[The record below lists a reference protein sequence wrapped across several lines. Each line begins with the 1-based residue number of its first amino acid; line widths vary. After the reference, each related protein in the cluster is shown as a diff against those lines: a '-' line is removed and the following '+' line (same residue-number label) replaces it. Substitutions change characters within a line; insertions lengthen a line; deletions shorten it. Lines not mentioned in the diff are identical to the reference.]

1 MRGLHAA
8 VQRRVSL
15 RLAAW
20 LRQRQG
26 LDALP
31 LTLAARRI
39 YIVPTRAGL
48 GLAALLLAMLLA
60 GLNYQNGLALLLC
73 FTLSGLLLVT
83 MLHCHQRL
91 QGLRLDSLTLQ
102 PAFAGQAVHLTALL
116 QLRSDE
122 GAADLHGSLRAN
134 SHGFTA
140 AQPIDEHRAQLTLS
154 AAVTQRGV
162 WPLPALRLQTRAP
175 FGLFRT
181 WTWIHLPLQ
190 TLVYPAAV
198 GTLALP
204 DGRRGGTGDSAS
216 ATAGADEWLGL
227 RDHREADGL
236 RQVDWKRWARGGSM
250 QVRQFSGASGGVRE
264 LDLSQVPLPSLEA
277 RLSQL
282 TAWLLQADA
291 LGESYLLRLPGLQL
305 DAAQGPAHLQR
316 CLAALAVHGLPTDL
330 SN

>member
-8 VQRRVSL
+8 VQQRVSL

-102 PAFAGQAVHLTALL
+102 PAFAGQSVYLSAVLHLPA
-116 QLRSDE
+116 DE
-122 GAADLHGSLRAN
+122 EAADLQASLRGADPTV
-134 SHGFTA
+134 FA
-140 AQPIDEHRAQLTLS
+140 AHTVDARRAQLTLS
-154 AAVTQRGV
+154 AAVLQRGV
-162 WPLPALRLQTRAP
+162 WHLPALRLQTQAP

-181 WTWIHLPLQ
+181 WTWIHLPLH

-204 DGRRGGTGDSAS
+204 AGRSGGTGDSAS

-282 TAWLLQADA
+282 TAWLLQSDA

-316 CLAALAVHGLPTDL
+316 CLAALAVHGLPADL
-330 SN
+330 VK